1 MLSNTDLSVF
11 IPYVFPNVT
20 KDRIAAA
27 FESNSLGL
35 VDRIDL
41 VSKTDANGKF
51 YNYAF
56 VHFSHWF
63 DNDHAARFL
72 ERLDDPTRQARLV
85 YDDPWYWIVLPNTG
99 KALVPGSRKPCINL
113 GPTKGVE
120 LVDTDYVAKLESE
133 IAKLYVENLELKDII
148 FELDNAELFART
160 RASVVGDE

>member
-1 MLSNTDLSVF
+1 MFSPTDLSVF

-20 KDRIAAA
+20 KDRISAA
-27 FESNSLGL
+27 FESNTLGI

-41 VSKTDANGKF
+41 VSKTDASGKF

-72 ERLDDPTRQARLV
+72 EKVEDPSRQARLV

-99 KALVPGSRKPCINL
+99 NVVQSGSRKQSISL
-113 GPTKGVE
+113 SAHMD
-120 LVDTDYVAKLESE
+120 LVDVEYVSKLESE
-133 IAKLYVENLELKDII
+133 IAKLYLENMALKDTLNQME
-148 FELDNAELFART
+148 FLEDR
-160 RASVVGDE
+160 VVSIVDEE

>member
-1 MLSNTDLSVF
+1 MFSPTDLSVF

-72 ERLDDPTRQARLV
+72 ERLEDTTKQARLV

-99 KALVPGSRKPCINL
+99 KTVVSGSRKPCIDLTTPAN
-113 GPTKGVE
+113 VE
-120 LVDTDYVAKLESE
+120 LVDTDYVSKLESE
-133 IAKLYVENLELKDII
+133 IAKLYLENLELKDII

-160 RASVVGDE
+160 RASVVGEE